1 MYPELV
7 STHPPE
13 LKIERS
19 KIQVQAV
26 RELLDPK
33 VDLVLIQIPGGEFMM
48 GSPEDEEER
57 KDCEGP
63 QHLVNI
69 HNFWMGQYPITQ
81 VQWRIIAQYERVNR
95 NLDPNPSEFK
105 GDLNPVEQV
114 SWYDAVEFCERLSL
128 RTGRNYRLPTEA
140 EWEYACRSG
149 TTTPFSFGRTL
160 TPEVSN
166 YDSTYAYDVGPK
178 ERYRK
183 KTTPVGV
190 FGLANY
196 FGIYDMHG
204 NVLEWCLDHLHH
216 DYIGAPID
224 GTAWTTGN
232 SSSNRML
239 RGGSWTNDP
248 IYCRSASRSYF
259 KDPNSYGDNIG
270 FRVVLAP
277 R

>member
-1 MYPELV
+1 MYPELA

-19 KIQVQAV
+19 KIQVQAI
-26 RELLDPK
+26 REPLDQK

-48 GSPEDEEER
+48 GSPNNEEKR

-63 QHLVNI
+63 RHLVSIN
-69 HNFWMGQYPITQ
+69 NFWMGQYPITQ
-81 VQWRIIAQYERVNR
+81 AQWRIVAQYERVSR
-95 NLDPNPSEFK
+95 DLDPDPSEFK

-114 SWYDAVEFCERLSL
+114 SWYDAVEFCDRLGQQ
-128 RTGRNYRLPTEA
+128 TGRNYRLPTEA

-178 ERYRK
+178 AMYRE
-183 KTTPVGV
+183 KTTPVDF

-196 FGIYDMHG
+196 FGICDMHG
-204 NVLEWCLDHLHH
+204 NVFDWCLDHWHH

-224 GTAWTTGN
+224 GTAWTTED
-232 SSSNRML
+232 SSSKRML

-248 IYCRSASRSYF
+248 IYCRSASRSYC
-259 KDPNSYGDNIG
+259 KDPNAYGENIG
-270 FRVVLAP
+270 FRVVLTP